1 MNLNSF
7 RLLRISLEAPKL
19 CLRGVTLIANR
30 SRATLPRSSA
40 TAFHRLLAS
49 SFPGLSVNSNAM
61 DANWTPT
68 RGIESTMDTSD
79 WRTQLQPDS
88 RERIINKIMDA
99 LQRHLPVSGQDG
111 LHELCKIAQ
120 RFEGKIY
127 TAATSQSDYLQK
139 ISLKILA
146 MDNKTQ
152 NTISQSNAGGPSDKP
167 IDSGIPMQSQVHNP
181 GQSHA
186 IPVPNQNQQ
195 ANNVQQPTQPMLQ
208 QESQSVIRQQ
218 QQKNTSINTQQQIPI
233 SQQPIL
239 SPQQQQHLLALQSN
253 VTSVRHPQLL
263 GQRNDVDMQQHLRL
277 LVGQQNNLPILQ
289 LHQQQQ
295 QQLINQQNNLA
306 NMHQQQLGSNIP
318 GLQLQQKLATQSG
331 NSSLQTNPLQRDMQ
345 QSFQASSSLLQQ
357 QNVLLDQ
364 QKQLYQ
370 SQRALP
376 NSSSTSLDSTTQTR
390 RPEEDDWKE
399 EVYQKIKSMKESYLP
414 ELSEMHQ
421 KIEAK
426 LQQHEALPDGPRSDQ
441 CLKLKMFK
449 TLLERPM
456 AFLQVSKSSVLP
468 SFKEKIVS
476 YEKQILTFIETN
488 RPRKAMSSMQRGQLP
503 PPHMHPVPQS
513 QSQLTQVQSHE
524 NQMNSQMQS
533 TNFQSVVNFLQQ
545 VRVSSL
551 QQNSLNAPQQQN
563 VLDQQQQSYQSQRTL
578 PVSSS
583 SSLGSTALTGK
594 SGGDDWQEE
603 AYQKKKNVRKSPEPP
618 EEPVFNCPICM
629 DRLEEEM
636 STSSEGFFSH
646 QLVEE
651 FG

>member
-1 MNLNSF
+1 
-7 RLLRISLEAPKL
+7 
-19 CLRGVTLIANR
+19 
-30 SRATLPRSSA
+30 
-40 TAFHRLLAS
+40 
-49 SFPGLSVNSNAM
+49 M
-61 DANWTPT
+61 DANWRPT
-68 RGIESTMDTSD
+68 RGIESTMDTNTSD

-99 LQRHLPVSGQDG
+99 LQRHIPVSGQDG

-120 RFEGKIY
+120 RFEDKIY
-127 TAATSQSDYLQK
+127 TAATSQSDYLRK

-152 NTISQSNAGGPSDKP
+152 NTMVNPSQSNAGGPSNKR
-167 IDSGIPMQSQVHNP
+167 IDSGIPMHCQVHNP
-181 GQSHA
+181 GQLHA
-186 IPVPNQNQQ
+186 TPVRNQNQQ

-218 QQKNTSINTQQQIPI
+218 QQQQNTSINNQQQIPI

-239 SPQQQQHLLALQSN
+239 APQQQQHLLALQSN
-253 VTSVRHPQLL
+253 VTSVRHPQLV
-263 GQRNDVDMQQHLRL
+263 GQQNEGDLQQHLRL

-289 LHQQQQ
+289 QPQQQQ

-306 NMHQQQLGSNIP
+306 NMHEQQLGSNIP
-318 GLQLQQKLATQSG
+318 GLQLQQKLATQPG
-331 NSSLQTNPLQRDMQ
+331 NSSLQTNPFQPDMQ
-345 QSFQASSSLLQQ
+345 QRLQASSSFLQQ

-399 EVYQKIKSMKESYLP
+399 ELYQKIKSMKESYLP

-441 CLKLKMFK
+441 LEKLKIFK
-449 TLLERPM
+449 TMLERLM
-456 AFLQVSKSSVLP
+456 TFLQISKGHIVP
-468 SFKEKIVS
+468 AFKEKMAS
-476 YEKQILTFIETN
+476 YEKQILNFIETN

-533 TNFQSVVNFLQQ
+533 TNFESFVNFLQQ
-545 VRVSSL
+545 VGASSL

-583 SSLGSTALTGK
+583 CSTALTGK
-594 SGGDDWQEE
+594 SGGDDWQEA
-603 AYQKKKNVRKSPEPP
+603 AYQKKKNLRKSPEPP

-629 DRLEEEM
+629 EPLVEEM
-636 STSSEGFFSH
+636 STRCGHIFCKRCIKAAINAQGKCPTCRKKVNVKELIRVFLPSAS
-646 QLVEE
+646 
-651 FG
+651 